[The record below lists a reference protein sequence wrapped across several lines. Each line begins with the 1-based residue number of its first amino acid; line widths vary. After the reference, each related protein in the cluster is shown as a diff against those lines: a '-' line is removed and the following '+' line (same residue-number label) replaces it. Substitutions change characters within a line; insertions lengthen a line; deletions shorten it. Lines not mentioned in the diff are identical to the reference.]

1 MPYDKNDLIREF
13 ELEHERCQSYFSLMY
28 KTLEFSFVA
37 IVALAA
43 CAFSVNDNEELQNIV
58 LCLVLPISLYVFGI
72 MYAYN
77 AYALAVCGKR
87 AHIIHCQIYD
97 PLLGNRDTTNLNS
110 ELIDILPIYV
120 ATNRKTTLFAYGVP
134 LGFFLTMPLASVF
147 VGKSYFKGYPN
158 LFLEISPYICL
169 VLYYILM
176 SIIIAGIFKSFFLT
190 KTITVVSA
198 KRQQEVNAD

>member
-37 IVALAA
+37 IVALAV

-77 AYALAVCGKR
+77 AYALAVYGKR

-97 PLLGNRDTTNLNS
+97 PLLGNRDTTNLHS

-120 ATNRKTTLFAYGVP
+120 ATNRKTTLIAYGVP

-147 VGKSYFKGYPN
+147 VGKS
-158 LFLEISPYICL
+158 
-169 VLYYILM
+169 
-176 SIIIAGIFKSFFLT
+176 
-190 KTITVVSA
+190 
-198 KRQQEVNAD
+198 